1 MFSGRSINMEVIK
14 IYPRGVGSNAYI
26 LTADGENAVVIDPSD
41 ENIAYELEK
50 RALICRCAL
59 LTHGHFDHVGG
70 CGKLYEQGVEI
81 YCGEYEKDLIF
92 SPEYLKM
99 SDYAKVPFFE
109 ITRTLKDNEI
119 LDIFGMKITAMHT
132 PGHSSGSVCYLVNDC
147 LFTGDTLFK
156 GSIGRFDFPSGDYGK
171 LVDSLLRIKCLP
183 GDYELFCGHGL
194 ATTLNEERAS
204 NVFVKG
210 LI

>member
-1 MFSGRSINMEVIK
+1 
-14 IYPRGVGSNAYI
+14 
-26 LTADGENAVVIDPSD
+26 
-41 ENIAYELEK
+41 
-50 RALICRCAL
+50 
-59 LTHGHFDHVGG
+59 
-70 CGKLYEQGVEI
+70 
-81 YCGEYEKDLIF
+81 
-92 SPEYLKM
+92 
-99 SDYAKVPFFE
+99 
-109 ITRTLKDNEI
+109 
-119 LDIFGMKITAMHT
+119 MKITAMHT

-210 LI
+210 LIC